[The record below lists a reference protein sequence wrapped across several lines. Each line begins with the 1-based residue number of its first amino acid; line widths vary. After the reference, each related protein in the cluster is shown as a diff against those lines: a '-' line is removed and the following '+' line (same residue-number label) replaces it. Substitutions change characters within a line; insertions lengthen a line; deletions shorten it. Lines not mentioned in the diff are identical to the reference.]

1 MHVKMETFSS
11 PTNFGELLHLPDN
24 CREEA
29 IGSFFS
35 TVVRQNVFFWGGG
48 GRLGR
53 AKPRLSGGKKT
64 RKSFEIFIPEIAA
77 NASNFKN

>member
-24 CREEA
+24 CKEEA

-35 TVVRQNVFFWGGG
+35 TVARQNVWGGGG

-53 AKPRLSGGKKT
+53 AKPRLSGRKKT
-64 RKSFEIFIPEIAA
+64 RKIFEIFIPEIAA